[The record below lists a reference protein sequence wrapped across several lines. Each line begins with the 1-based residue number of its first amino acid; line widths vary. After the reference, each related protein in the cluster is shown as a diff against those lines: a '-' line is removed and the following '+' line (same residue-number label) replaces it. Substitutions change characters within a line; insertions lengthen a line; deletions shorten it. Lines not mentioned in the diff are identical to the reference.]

1 MAMRRWILCLVK
13 KNSNPGDIFLHRN
26 IGVVDSLDDLF
37 TTKHFGVK
45 TAKLNPSAWIRD
57 EFDFWIRS
65 KGSRLFWGSGG

>member
-13 KNSNPGDIFLHRN
+13 KSNPGDVFLHRN

-45 TAKLNPSAWIRD
+45 TAKLNSSERIRD
-57 EFDFWIRS
+57 EFDFSIRS
-65 KGSRLFWGSGG
+65 KGSHLFWGSGG